1 MTLFLELF
9 LMLALY
15 YMYSIQKQ
23 MIRLVENQMEH
34 LQELNRFLVCGDD
47 DDCDD
52 DGECDEDCGEDCDCD
67 ENCDCDGSEC
77 DDEDCTEDRQ
87 PNDGDVFEDDG
98 HTNYSDKED
107 NGEVGGHKDDDT
119 CATCN
124 RSDEKCRCPNPFKL
138 LSKKSQ

>member
-23 MIRLVENQMEH
+23 MIRLVENQMDH
-34 LQELNRFLVCGDD
+34 LHELNLFLAGAGGGGDD
-47 DDCDD
+47 SDC
-52 DGECDEDCGEDCDCD
+52 EDCDGDECD
-67 ENCDCDGSEC
+67 ENCDCDCYEC
-77 DDEDCTEDRQ
+77 GENCDCECVEDLNC
-87 PNDGDVFEDDG
+87 NDGDVYEDDG
-98 HTNYSDKED
+98 CTNYSDKEE
-107 NGEVGGHKDDDT
+107 NGEVGGDKDDDT

-124 RSDEKCRCPNPFKL
+124 RVDEKCRCPNPFKL